1 VDAQNEANTK
11 NVIKTWSRRSM
22 ISPSMIGHTI
32 AVHDGRKHVP
42 VFITDAMIGHKL
54 GEFAPT
60 RTFRGH
66 VKDDRRQ
73 LVANTQDALVARA
86 VLRDIR
92 HTPQKAR
99 RVVDLVRGMR
109 ADEALNV
116 LKFAPQAAGSDVYTL
131 LNSAIAN
138 AKQQNPA
145 IRDASELWVVE
156 ALVDEGRTM
165 KRFRPRA
172 QGRGFRILKRSSHI
186 TVAVSDSKA
195 TSKSLS
201 RTSSKAQTR
210 NPKRSEKAPLAAQ
223 RLNHQQRRERP
234 TNGSK
239 SKPTRLPPRHHN

>member
-1 VDAQNEANTK
+1 MANTDK
-11 NVIKTWSRRSM
+11 
-22 ISPSMIGHTI
+22 
-32 AVHDGRKHVP
+32 P
-42 VFITDAMIGHKL
+42 VVG
-54 GEFAPT
+54 
-60 RTFRGH
+60 
-66 VKDDRRQ
+66 
-73 LVANTQDALVARA
+73 RA

-109 ADEALNV
+109 ADEALSV
-116 LKFAPQAAGSDVYTL
+116 LKFAPQAAGDDVFTL
-131 LNSAIAN
+131 LNSAVAN

-186 TVAVSDSKA
+186 TVTVSDVKE

-201 RTSSKAQTR
+201 RTSTKTQTR
-210 NPKRSEKAPLAAQ
+210 NPKRAEDSAKGA
-223 RLNHQQRRERP
+223 
-234 TNGSK
+234 TK
-239 SKPTRLPPRHHN
+239 